1 MSSKRFSSRSAL
13 RSSLGLLVGSFHAII
28 TVKVGTINQQLH
40 IRLYSPLNLLL
51 VKVSTYFIK
60 EQESNPHKESEMS
73 YPPNSAVVIRR
84 SPQHGIRITKTCS
97 SGPSLSPS
105 SPSPETSH
113 SWPSISTSAHTIIC
127 AEAYCNNMI
136 DVVPHYFNTGISGID
151 SRVYIKARCKEC
163 EPPVTV
169 PTWWVGHSKA
179 KQEEQK
185 WDEASSDDWADDF

>member
-1 MSSKRFSSRSAL
+1 MA
-13 RSSLGLLVGSFHAII
+13 
-28 TVKVGTINQQLH
+28 
-40 IRLYSPLNLLL
+40 
-51 VKVSTYFIK
+51 
-60 EQESNPHKESEMS
+60 

-84 SPQHGIRITKTCS
+84 SPQHGIHITKPCS

-105 SPSPETSH
+105 SPSPGTSH
-113 SWPSISTSAHTIIC
+113 PCC
-127 AEAYCNNMI
+127 AEAHCNNMI
-136 DVVPHYFNTGISGID
+136 DVVPHYFDAGNSGID

-169 PTWWVGHSKA
+169 PTRWVGQSKA

>member
-13 RSSLGLLVGSFHAII
+13 RSSLGLLVGSLHAII
-28 TVKVGTINQQLH
+28 TVKVGIINQQLH

-84 SPQHGIRITKTCS
+84 SPQHGIHITKTCS

-113 SWPSISTSAHTIIC
+113 SWPSISTSAHTII
-127 AEAYCNNMI
+127 
-136 DVVPHYFNTGISGID
+136 
-151 SRVYIKARCKEC
+151 CKEC